1 MENVFDSLMVPFM
14 DNLIAVR
21 QAVKSFFQ
29 RRIKELDSDISYEM
43 FQVLNVLWR
52 KNEVNQQEI
61 ANAVQKGKASLT
73 PLIDN
78 LVKLEMV
85 TRTEDS
91 SDRRNKII
99 TLTKE
104 GQEFQKK
111 MEPIFNDF
119 YTQFSAGIPEK
130 EIQAATSLLS
140 KILNR
145 TNN

>member
-1 MENVFDSLMVPFM
+1 MEKGFDNLMVPFM

-21 QAVKSFFQ
+21 QAVKTFFQ

-78 LVKLEMV
+78 LVKLQLV

-91 SDRRNKII
+91 VDRRNKII

-104 GQEFQKK
+104 GQAFQKK
-111 MEPIFNDF
+111 MDPIFNDF
-119 YTQFSAGIPEK
+119 YTQFGAGLSEK
-130 EIQAATSLLS
+130 EIQTATIMLS
-140 KILNR
+140 KILSQV
-145 TNN
+145 NN